1 MHPYFKGI
9 FMKQLNRKSFGYLC
23 ILPTIII
30 FSIFAI
36 YPVFRTIF
44 LSFFKYRLQTGN
56 LRTFIGFENY
66 LTMFKD
72 SRFLNALS
80 FTLLFS
86 IITVT
91 VEVVLGLIF
100 AQLMNMPFKGQWALR
115 VIVLIPWSIPTIV
128 SGFMWKFMVNDQYG
142 VFNQILHTLGFIENY
157 IPWLSQDL
165 TSRFILILAD
175 IWKTSPYVSLLVL
188 AGLQNIPESLNDA
201 ASIDGAGAIR
211 KYFSITLPQLKP
223 VLATAVLFR
232 LISALK
238 IYTVIAA
245 LTNGGPG
252 FATESLTMYTMR
264 TFFSAGNY
272 GYGASLST
280 FTLIIT
286 CIISLLFMDIIR
298 NKINVGGKN

>member
-1 MHPYFKGI
+1 
-9 FMKQLNRKSFGYLC
+9 MKQLNRKSFGYLC

-30 FSIFAI
+30 FAIFAI

-80 FTLLFS
+80 FTLIFS
-86 IITVT
+86 IITVS
-91 VEVVLGLIF
+91 VEVILGLIF

-142 VFNQILHTLGFIENY
+142 VFNQILYSLGFIENY

-201 ASIDGAGAIR
+201 AAIDGAGAIR
-211 KYFSITLPQLKP
+211 KYFFITLPQLKP

-272 GYGASLST
+272 GYGACLST

-298 NKINVGGKN
+298 NKINTGGKK

>member
-30 FSIFAI
+30 FAIFAI

-80 FTLLFS
+80 FTLIFS
-86 IITVT
+86 IITVS
-91 VEVVLGLIF
+91 VEVILGLIF

-142 VFNQILHTLGFIENY
+142 VFNQILYSLGFIENY

-201 ASIDGAGAIR
+201 AAIDGAGAIR
-211 KYFSITLPQLKP
+211 KYFFITLPQLKP

-272 GYGASLST
+272 GYGACLST

-298 NKINVGGKN
+298 NKINTGGKK

>member
-30 FSIFAI
+30 FAIFAI

-80 FTLLFS
+80 FTLIFS
-86 IITVT
+86 IITVS
-91 VEVVLGLIF
+91 VEVILGLIF

-142 VFNQILHTLGFIENY
+142 VFNQILYSLGFIENY

-201 ASIDGAGAIR
+201 AAIDGAGAIR

-272 GYGASLST
+272 GYGACLST
-280 FTLIIT
+280 FTLIMT

-298 NKINVGGKN
+298 NKINTGGKK